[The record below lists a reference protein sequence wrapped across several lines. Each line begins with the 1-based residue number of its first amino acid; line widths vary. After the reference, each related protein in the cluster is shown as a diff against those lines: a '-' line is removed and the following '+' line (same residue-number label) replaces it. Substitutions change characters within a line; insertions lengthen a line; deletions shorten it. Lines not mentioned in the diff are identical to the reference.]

1 MSRRLAGI
9 VLAGVALR
17 ALYLLTVGRDV
28 TGIGDWWFYHWTAND
43 LADGKFFVEPFRLRF
58 EDKTLPSA
66 GHPPLYPLLLAPISL
81 LGGDGV
87 LWHRAAGLVFG
98 GVTIALMGVLG
109 RRVGGERL
117 GLAAA
122 AVCAFYPLM
131 IVVDGALM
139 SETAYT
145 PLVVLVLLVAWS
157 LLERPRLAASA
168 GLGALIGLAALT
180 RSEAL
185 LLLPLLAWPV
195 AWRGGAGWLR
205 RALVAAL
212 ACGAVLAPWTIR
224 NAIEF
229 GHLIPISINDSTVL
243 RGANCPATYAGEDI
257 GFWRA
262 DCIPPRRFDNEG
274 EQAAAWRSQGLAY
287 LREHAGRLVVVVPVR
302 VLRTVSLYQPRRQ
315 VLFAEGRWIRGE
327 QAAIASFWALALF
340 AIVGAVA
347 LRRAGTP
354 LLVFLAP
361 GLVVLVSVVIGYGH
375 PRLRH
380 AFEPSLM
387 LLGAAGMLTV
397 AKALWPAVRRARPA
411 PDPRPAPPGP
421 ATPTVRR
428 SAARGRPGA

>member
-1 MSRRLAGI
+1 MSRRFAVRLAGI

-17 ALYLLTVGRDV
+17 TVYLLTVGRDV

-43 LADGKFFVEPFRLRF
+43 LADGHFYVEPFRLRF
-58 EDKTLPSA
+58 DHKTLPSA
-66 GHPPLYPLLLAPISL
+66 GHPPLYPLLLSPISW
-81 LGGDGV
+81 LGGTGV
-87 LWHRAAGLVFG
+87 MWHRAAGLVFG
-98 GVTIALMGVLG
+98 GLTIALMGLLG
-109 RRVGGERL
+109 RRVNGDRL

-122 AVCAFYPLM
+122 AVCAVYPLM

-157 LLERPRLAASA
+157 ALERPRLTVFA
-168 GLGALIGLAALT
+168 GLGALIGVAALV

-195 AWRGGAGWLR
+195 AWRGGSGWPL
-205 RALVAAL
+205 RALVASLTCA
-212 ACGAVLAPWTIR
+212 AALAPWTIR

-243 RGANCPATYAGEDI
+243 RGANCDATYAGQDI

-262 DCIPPRRFDNEG
+262 DCIPSRRFDNEG
-274 EQAAAWRSQGLAY
+274 DQAASWRADGFEYA
-287 LREHAGRLVVVVPVR
+287 REHAGRLAVVIPVR
-302 VLRTVSLYQPRRQ
+302 VLRTFSLYQPRRQ

-327 QAAIASFWALALF
+327 QAAVACFYLLALL

-347 LRRAGTP
+347 LRRRGVP
-354 LLVFLAP
+354 LLILLAP
-361 GLVVLVSVVIGYGH
+361 LAVTLISVVIGYGH

-380 AFEPSLM
+380 VFEPSLM
-387 LLGAAGMLTV
+387 LLGAAG
-397 AKALWPAVRRARPA
+397 ALALLERWRE
-411 PDPRPAPPGP
+411 
-421 ATPTVRR
+421 R
-428 SAARGRPGA
+428 SVARGGARGERRVAVASHTGE